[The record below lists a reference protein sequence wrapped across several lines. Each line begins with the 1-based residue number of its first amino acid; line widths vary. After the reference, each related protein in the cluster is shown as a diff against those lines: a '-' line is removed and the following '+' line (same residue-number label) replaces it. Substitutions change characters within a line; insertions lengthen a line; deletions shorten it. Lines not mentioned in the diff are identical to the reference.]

1 MTPEKTETT
10 AMTPEEA
17 ATTSTTP
24 EKATKTL
31 TTPTRA
37 ASPAMTLEEVTTTKV
52 TTTADV
58 SATITQQQTTP
69 DTGNCSCRPETV
81 CYSYY
86 CQCLKKGFIGEKCDI
101 NASFSLTSHIQT
113 RKVPI
118 ILKPITSY
126 KALTITFWLMLTENV
141 TSVTQHIF
149 TMSLL
154 PITNNHCNDLGV
166 IRYIDGNNLRVY
178 IAQLAYDMVI
188 PEPVQKWTHIGV
200 VYSDLGF
207 EIYMNG
213 GYLGKYV
220 FNKVN
225 PKTVNVVQ
233 IILANDADETTSQ
246 TCVAGLAEEG
256 AIASISHFFVWS
268 KALIPSEIA
277 KAYQKDPVM
286 NDLLISWEEFRLNP
300 DLVTPYPF

>member
-1 MTPEKTETT
+1 M
-10 AMTPEEA
+10 
-17 ATTSTTP
+17 
-24 EKATKTL
+24 
-31 TTPTRA
+31 
-37 ASPAMTLEEVTTTKV
+37 
-52 TTTADV
+52 
-58 SATITQQQTTP
+58 
-69 DTGNCSCRPETV
+69 
-81 CYSYY
+81 
-86 CQCLKKGFIGEKCDI
+86 
-101 NASFSLTSHIQT
+101 
-113 RKVPI
+113 
-118 ILKPITSY
+118 
-126 KALTITFWLMLTENV
+126 
-141 TSVTQHIF
+141 
-149 TMSLL
+149 
-154 PITNNHCNDLGV
+154 
-166 IRYIDGNNLRVY
+166 
-178 IAQLAYDMVI
+178 
-188 PEPVQKWTHIGV
+188 QKWTHIGV